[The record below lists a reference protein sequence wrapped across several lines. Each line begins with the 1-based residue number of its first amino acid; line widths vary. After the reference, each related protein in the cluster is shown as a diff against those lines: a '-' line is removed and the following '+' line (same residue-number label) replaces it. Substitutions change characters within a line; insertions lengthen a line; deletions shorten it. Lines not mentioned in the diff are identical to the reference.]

1 MWSTL
6 CLSFLV
12 AASVVNGEAILARL
26 TNGTTTT
33 VKETVSFYVMGD
45 GPYGSKGRDMFPSQL
60 KRLEH
65 RPEFMIHL
73 GDVHERQKDCNLA
86 HYDTAADMMLENI
99 PVPTFVLPGD
109 TDWYECNDKVASW
122 NKWSERFLNFHENFP
137 QSSSFDVRHQEERL
151 ENFSFVHKR
160 VLFLGLHI
168 LYATIDDRDE
178 WNKLVHDDTVW
189 MKEQFESFGKDV
201 GAVVIL
207 CHAYAHPRRH
217 GEFYNEL
224 LLQAE
229 TLDKPILYLHGDTH
243 NFVVDRRF
251 PSSNILRVVIDTTR
265 ESDPME
271 VTVNPDSAVPFKLKR
286 RPII

>member
-12 AASVVNGEAILARL
+12 ASSAVHGEIVPRQIG
-26 TNGTTTT
+26 NGTK
-33 VKETVSFYVMGD
+33 VDKETVSFYVMGD

-60 KRLEH
+60 QRLKH

-73 GDVHERQKDCNLA
+73 GDTHERQKDCTLTHFDA
-86 HYDTAADMMLENI
+86 AADIMLDNI

-122 NKWSERFLNFHENFP
+122 NKWSERFLKFHENWP
-137 QSSSFDVRHQEERL
+137 QLFDVKHQENRS

-168 LYATIDDRDE
+168 LYASVDDWDE
-178 WNKLVHDDTVW
+178 WNNLVHDDTVW
-189 MKEQFESFGKDV
+189 LKEQFESFGNDV

-207 CHAYAHPRRH
+207 GHAYAHPRRCK
-217 GEFYNEL
+217 EFYDEL
-224 LLQAE
+224 LLQAKAH
-229 TLDKPILYLHGDTH
+229 DKPILYLHGDTH

-251 PSSNILRVVIDTTR
+251 PSPNILRVVIDTTR
-265 ESDPME
+265 DSDPMQ
-271 VTVNPDSAVPFKLKR
+271 VTVNPYSAVPFKLKR
-286 RPII
+286 RPVI